1 MRKSRLIVAF
11 MFLGMAPDALR
22 AQDADP
28 LAVLEAARAADPQS
42 VSALRALGIAY
53 YKRERFA
60 EASAVLEQ
68 ARVLA
73 PQERLTALYAG
84 MSAERIPNYTM
95 ARAAYN
101 QYLAIPR
108 SRLAFRARR
117 TDAQV
122 RNRLIVL
129 AREES
134 IERAKAAIAAEAE
147 LSATPGDL
155 RTIAVPAM
163 KYSGPHPEEL
173 SPLERGLAELVI
185 TDLAKSKQL
194 VIVERDRMQALADE
208 IQLSASDRVD
218 SATAVRAGHLIQ
230 AGRLVNGS
238 IIEAGTALTLS
249 SSVVTVATAQFSSPA
264 QVTDGLDRFFDLQK
278 ELVFRIFDQLQV
290 QLTDEERAAVGMKQ
304 TTNFDA
310 FVLFSRGLVAA
321 DAGKYEEAFRLFN
334 QASAIDPGFS
344 SAAARASFAQAATAG
359 SQVTSTMLEASLPP
373 ADRGIVTSSAAGVIA
388 PVIPVAPP
396 LLLFAGLPA
405 IPGALRLPPVPP
417 SPLGSTLMTTSQ
429 SLNPPMVSP
438 LTSIGRRAAQPQ
450 TSGVEGAS
458 STLGFDRVVLVNF
471 FVPVPVFVQ

>member
-1 MRKSRLIVAF
+1 MRRPRLFVA
-11 MFLGMAPDALR
+11 LALLLAVPAMLR
-22 AQDADP
+22 GQGADP
-28 LAVLEAARAADPQS
+28 IAQLEAARDADPQN

-53 YKRERFA
+53 YKQERFA
-60 EASAVLEQ
+60 DASAVLEQ

-73 PQERLTALYAG
+73 PKERLIALYAG
-84 MSAERIPNYTM
+84 MSAERIPNYTV

-108 SRLAFRARR
+108 SRLALRARR
-117 TDAQV
+117 TDTQV

-155 RTIAVPAM
+155 KTIAVPAM

-194 VIVERDRMQALADE
+194 VLVERDRMQALADE

-218 SATAVRAGHLIQ
+218 SATTVRAGQLIQ

-249 SSVVTVATAQFSSPA
+249 SSVVTVSTAQFSSPA
-264 QVTDGLDRFFDLQK
+264 QVTDGLDKFFDLQK

-290 QLTDEERAAVGMKQ
+290 RLTDEERAAVGMKQ

-310 FVLFSRGLVAA
+310 FMLYSRGLVAA

-334 QASAIDPGFS
+334 QASAVDPGFA
-344 SAAARASFAQAATAG
+344 SAAARASLAQAATVG
-359 SQVTSTMLEASLPP
+359 SQVTTTMLETSLP
-373 ADRGIVTSSAAGVIA
+373 AAERGIVTSSAAGVIA
-388 PVIPVAPP
+388 PVVPVAPP

-405 IPGALRLPPVPP
+405 IPSVLRLPPVPP
-417 SPLGSTLMTTSQ
+417 SPLGSTLAATAQ
-429 SLNPPMVSP
+429 SVNPPTVSA
-438 LTSIGRRAAQPQ
+438 LTSIGRRAAQPEA
-450 TSGVEGAS
+450 SGVELAS
-458 STLGFDRVVLVNF
+458 AVLGFDRVVLVQLYL
-471 FVPVPVFVQ
+471 PIPVFLP

>member
-1 MRKSRLIVAF
+1 
-11 MFLGMAPDALR
+11 
-22 AQDADP
+22 
-28 LAVLEAARAADPQS
+28 
-42 VSALRALGIAY
+42 
-53 YKRERFA
+53 
-60 EASAVLEQ
+60 
-68 ARVLA
+68 
-73 PQERLTALYAG
+73 
-84 MSAERIPNYTM
+84 
-95 ARAAYN
+95 
-101 QYLAIPR
+101 
-108 SRLAFRARR
+108 
-117 TDAQV
+117 
-122 RNRLIVL
+122 
-129 AREES
+129 
-134 IERAKAAIAAEAE
+134 
-147 LSATPGDL
+147 
-155 RTIAVPAM
+155 
-163 KYSGPHPEEL
+163 
-173 SPLERGLAELVI
+173 
-185 TDLAKSKQL
+185 
-194 VIVERDRMQALADE
+194 
-208 IQLSASDRVD
+208 
-218 SATAVRAGHLIQ
+218 
-230 AGRLVNGS
+230 LVNGS

-310 FVLFSRGLVAA
+310 FVLYSRGLVAA

-344 SAAARASFAQAATAG
+344 SAAARASFAQAATVG

-405 IPGALRLPPVPP
+405 IPSALRLPPVPP

-438 LTSIGRRAAQPQ
+438 LTSIGRRAAQGQ